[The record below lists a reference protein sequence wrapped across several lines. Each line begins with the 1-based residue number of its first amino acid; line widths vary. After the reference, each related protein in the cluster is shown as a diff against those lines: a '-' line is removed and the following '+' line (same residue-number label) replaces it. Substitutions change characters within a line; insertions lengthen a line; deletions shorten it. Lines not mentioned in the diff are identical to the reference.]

1 MAHVELDYSIDQER
15 AIWFQ
20 GRFFSSKVRVFRVS
34 AFANHA
40 RPPPTRP
47 DARLGQE
54 LLLLTSEEGL
64 QALTLTQSYL
74 SER

>member
-20 GRFFSSKVRVFRVS
+20 GRFFFSKVRVFRVS

-47 DARLGQE
+47 DARRGRE
-54 LLLLTSEEGL
+54 LLLFTSDETL
-64 QALTLTQSYL
+64 QALTLTEL
-74 SER
+74 PE